1 MEMRYW
7 LSNKELLFTAYRA
20 SLLRGFFLLLREGGS
35 QSFLPQSRRE
45 REIRRGFSR
54 IMKLFFI
61 FKMMQSFKSKKHHD
75 RKWFILYYAK
85 GIAGLLTGAVIC
97 YFLFEKKGIA
107 FAIPIIPC
115 ALLIRNFIQHSRQLL
130 INEVVVINNLVI
142 FYVYNFWKGHSEKKT
157 TIDKLKTELDT
168 NYSEGLLRDSTT
180 ALFFFHH
187 QPGTFYMTPE
197 KDHFSKEMIINL
209 AEALK
214 AIHSQTMK
222 PVELPA

>member
-1 MEMRYW
+1 ME
-7 LSNKELLFTAYRA
+7 
-20 SLLRGFFLLLREGGS
+20 
-35 QSFLPQSRRE
+35 
-45 REIRRGFSR
+45 
-54 IMKLFFI
+54 
-61 FKMMQSFKSKKHHD
+61 SFKSKKYHD
-75 RKWFILYYAK
+75 RKWFLLYYLKA
-85 GIAGLLTGAVIC
+85 IAWLLAGFLLF
-97 YFLFEKKGIA
+97 YFLYDKKTVLFSILSVHII
-107 FAIPIIPC
+107 FLAI
-115 ALLIRNFIQHSRQLL
+115 NFIQHSRRLL